1 MEEPD
6 RLQLL
11 LEFSRSLPELPEH
24 LADHPELLEQVVEC
38 QSPLFL
44 ALELGDAPEQPVEI
58 FFSAPPE
65 APTTRGFAAVLHE
78 GLNGL
83 PADEILGFEG
93 AKDLSSGPYLRT
105 FPHRHGSDGFFAA
118 VLKRGK

>member
-1 MEEPD
+1 M
-6 RLQLL
+6 
-11 LEFSRSLPELPEH
+11 
-24 LADHPELLEQVVEC
+24 VER
-38 QSPLFL
+38 FL
-44 ALELGDAPEQPVEI
+44 GTGAPFEVM
-58 FFSAPPE
+58 
-65 APTTRGFAAVLHE
+65 
-78 GLNGL
+78 